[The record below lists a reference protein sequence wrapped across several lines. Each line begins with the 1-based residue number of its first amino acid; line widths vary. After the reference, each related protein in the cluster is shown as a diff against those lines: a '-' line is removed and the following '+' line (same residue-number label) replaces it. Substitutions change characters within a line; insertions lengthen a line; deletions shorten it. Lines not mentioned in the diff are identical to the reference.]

1 MARSMLNPIIKCH
14 VEEAVERL
22 HTAECGA
29 HYMVIYPNSIALS
42 DLYSS
47 YTHKQIEENN
57 GVVQINPFYETT
69 ESVRRT
75 LAERYDDGMND
86 VVKHEKEDL
95 LVIVDSVEEYFGN
108 PSHLEIKSGLA
119 NYCRQRGK
127 SCLSVIAD
135 MGAYY
140 YKSMYDNLVDYEAS
154 LPAKFDIPM
163 KGFCLY
169 HKKDFD
175 RLSDEQ
181 KQKLLEHH
189 RKALK
194 IIET

>member
-1 MARSMLNPIIKCH
+1 MARSTLNTIVNCH
-14 VEEAVERL
+14 IAEAVERL

-75 LAERYDDGMND
+75 LAEKYDDGMND
-86 VVKHEKEDL
+86 VVKLENEDL
-95 LVIVDSVEEYFGN
+95 LVIVDSVEEYFDN

-119 NYCRQRGK
+119 DYCRQRGK
-127 SCLSVIAD
+127 SCLSVMAD

-140 YKSMYDNLVDYEAS
+140 YKSKYDNLVDYEAS

-169 HKKDFD
+169 HQKDFG
-175 RLSDEQ
+175 RFSEEQ
-181 KQKLLEHH
+181 KQKLIEHH
-189 RKALK
+189 GKVIE
-194 IIET
+194 II